1 LIEEKLAK
9 FSLSEEIDSEW
20 DPQKYDELMKKM
32 FNEEYYQQSEETK
45 PVFDDDLDI
54 EV

>member
-1 LIEEKLAK
+1 
-9 FSLSEEIDSEW
+9 
-20 DPQKYDELMKKM
+20 LMKKM

-54 EV
+54 EVWIVSLFNLSSNELT